1 MFQTGA
7 GECLVTLI
15 EGEENHVT
23 YSFLEFVDV
32 VHEHFHVGGQYLG
45 LLHGCRFLFF
55 FLIIY

>member
-7 GECLVTLI
+7 GECLVALI

-32 VHEHFHVGGQYLG
+32 VHEHFHVGG
-45 LLHGCRFLFF
+45 
-55 FLIIY
+55 